1 MKSVIKRAASIDA
14 VDKQTA
20 VRLSGRLARDLGA
33 LGRRQLLKPG
43 PYRLEATTP
52 AQSTAAGSFSRSAGC
67 SGGVKS
73 TSPVAFRTSRCASW
87 FKSRGRLLCGQAR
100 ELA

>member
-33 LGRRQLLKPG
+33 LGRLFWVQ
-43 PYRLEATTP
+43 
-52 AQSTAAGSFSRSAGC
+52 
-67 SGGVKS
+67 
-73 TSPVAFRTSRCASW
+73 VARAFA
-87 FKSRGRLLCGQAR
+87 
-100 ELA
+100 